1 MPSTK
6 INNLSVALD
15 FIRQIE
21 QAHPNASPYEIANR
35 LRGYTKPAYTNRFWS
50 LATGYKQNFLDPTLD
65 FSIEL
70 ARESTDFAH
79 LIAALSD
86 QIDQPGV
93 NLSDLTQWTADHTSW
108 AGDIGSAI
116 ATYCREPEVFGTVQ
130 VALDRYANDADYAAN
145 IAAVVIAEMIHQDLQ
160 LKISTAIQNYHV
172 DDFVNHVRAFI
183 TLRFGDTDPAPQIRR
198 SVLAYLNLAADTGLW
213 GRVSGWLK
221 GRTVQQMR
229 YTEAEINIGIAH
241 FMDYLQRQG
250 NLLV

>member
-21 QAHPNASPYEIANR
+21 QANPNASPYEIANR

-50 LATGYKQNFLDPTLD
+50 IATGYQQKFIDPTFD

-70 ARESTDFAH
+70 AREMTDFAH

-86 QIDQPGV
+86 QINQPGL
-93 NLSDLTQWTADHTSW
+93 NLSDLTRWTADHTSW

-116 ATYCREPEVFGTVQ
+116 ATYCREPQVFGAVQ
-130 VALDRYANDADYAAN
+130 VALDRYANEADYAAN
-145 IAAVVIAEMIHQDLQ
+145 IAAVVIADMIHQDNQ
-160 LKISTAIQNYHV
+160 LTVSTAIQNYNV
-172 DDFVNHVRAFI
+172 DEFANHVRSFI
-183 TLRFGDTDPAPQIRR
+183 TLRDTDPAPQIRR
-198 SVLAYLNLAADTGLW
+198 SVLTYLNLAADSGLW
-213 GRVSGWLK
+213 GRVSGWFK
-221 GRTVQQMR
+221 GQRSAQSMR
-229 YTEAEINIGIAH
+229 YTEAEINVGIAH

-250 NLLV
+250 DLLV